1 MDWHSLI
8 GLYPSTTQAVRLYF
22 NIVVRAAIL
31 ALIWGALLGIGTFL
45 NWLIDVALGAF
56 GASEKV
62 KNVSLHVSLLYIITL
77 GVAMTLTSLKDV
89 WDLTRASLRKSS
101 AEEPD
106 DEQREQK

>member
-1 MDWHSLI
+1 MDWHSSVKP
-8 GLYPSTTQAVRLYF
+8 YPSTLQAIRLYF
-22 NIVVRAAIL
+22 NIVVRAAVL

-56 GASEKV
+56 DASEKV
-62 KNVSLHVSLLYIITL
+62 KNVSVQVSLGYIIIS

-106 DEQREQK
+106 DQQEEQK